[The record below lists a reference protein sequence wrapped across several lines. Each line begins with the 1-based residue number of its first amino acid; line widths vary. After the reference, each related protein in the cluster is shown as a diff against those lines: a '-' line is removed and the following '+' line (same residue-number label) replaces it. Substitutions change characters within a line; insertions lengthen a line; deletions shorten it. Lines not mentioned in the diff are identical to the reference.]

1 MIAQLELRGS
11 VSVVRR
17 MTFTR
22 TPNRYMTLFFALFL
36 LAGLIVGV
44 IAMIGG
50 IDRKQRHGPWV
61 KYLNLP
67 TAGAAAALFGIVGY
81 PLAKYSSLGTIA
93 MLAIAGASAA
103 AAAAAMV
110 AIIAGWAV
118 PSAALHAED
127 PRFALQGHPARV
139 SQSIS
144 GEEAGEITFEHDG
157 TRQIVP
163 AVGLEGAA
171 IAAGSEV
178 VIERIEDGIAHVEL
192 WSNIERELE
201 KLS

>member
-1 MIAQLELRGS
+1 
-11 VSVVRR
+11 
-17 MTFTR
+17 
-22 TPNRYMTLFFALFL
+22 MTLFFALFL

-44 IAMIGG
+44 VAMLGG
-50 IDRKQRHGPWV
+50 IDRKQRHGAWV

-81 PLAKYSSLGTIA
+81 PLAKYSSLGTAA
-93 MLAIAGASAA
+93 MLAIAGASALA
-103 AAAAAMV
+103 AAIGVV
-110 AIIAGWAV
+110 ALIAGWAV
-118 PSAALHAED
+118 PSAALHADD

-144 GEEAGEITFEHDG
+144 TGHAGEISFEHDG
-157 TRQIVP
+157 GRRRVP
-163 AVGLEGAA
+163 AVGLEGVA
-171 IAAGSEV
+171 IVAGTEV
-178 VIERIEDGIAHVEL
+178 VIERIEDGVAYVEL

>member
-1 MIAQLELRGS
+1 
-11 VSVVRR
+11 
-17 MTFTR
+17 
-22 TPNRYMTLFFALFL
+22 MTLFFALFL

-50 IDRKQRHGPWV
+50 IDRKQRHGAWV

-67 TAGAAAALFGIVGY
+67 TACAAAALFGIVGS
-81 PLAKYSSLGTIA
+81 PLAKYSSLGTVA
-93 MLAIAGASAA
+93 MLAIAGAAA
-103 AAAAAMV
+103 AAAAAGMV

-139 SQSIS
+139 SQTIS
-144 GEEAGEITFEHDG
+144 QAQAGEIVYEHDG
-157 TRQIVP
+157 ARRTVP
-163 AVGLEGAA
+163 AFGLDGLS
-171 IAAGSEV
+171 IAAGTEV
-178 VIERIEDGIAHVEL
+178 VIERIEDGIAYVEL

>member
-1 MIAQLELRGS
+1 
-11 VSVVRR
+11 
-17 MTFTR
+17 
-22 TPNRYMTLFFALFL
+22 MTLVFALFL
-36 LAGLIVGV
+36 LAGLVVGV

-81 PLAKYSSLGTIA
+81 PLAKYSSLGALA
-93 MLAIAGASAA
+93 MLAIAGAAA
-103 AAAAAMV
+103 AAAAAGMV

-127 PRFALQGHPARV
+127 PRFTLQGHPARV

-144 GEEAGEITFEHDG
+144 PAQPGEIFYEHDG
-157 TRQIVP
+157 ARRTVP
-163 AVGLEGAA
+163 AVGLDGST
-171 IAAGSEV
+171 IAAGAEV
-178 VIERIEDGIAHVEL
+178 VIERIENGIAHVEL
-192 WSNIERELE
+192 WSNIEKELE

>member
-1 MIAQLELRGS
+1 
-11 VSVVRR
+11 
-17 MTFTR
+17 
-22 TPNRYMTLFFALFL
+22 MTLFFALFL

-81 PLAKYSSLGTIA
+81 PLAKYSSLGTVA
-93 MLAIAGASAA
+93 MLAIAGAAA
-103 AAAAAMV
+103 AAAAAAVV

-144 GEEAGEITFEHDG
+144 AEEAGEITFEHDG
-157 TRQIVP
+157 RRQTVP
-163 AVGLEGAA
+163 ARGLDGAA

-201 KLS
+201 KLG

>member
-1 MIAQLELRGS
+1 
-11 VSVVRR
+11 
-17 MTFTR
+17 
-22 TPNRYMTLFFALFL
+22 MTLFFALFL

-44 IAMIGG
+44 VAMIGG
-50 IDRKQRHGPWV
+50 IDRKQRHGAWV

-67 TAGAAAALFGIVGY
+67 TAGAAAALFGIVCY
-81 PLAKYSSLGTIA
+81 PLAKYSSLGTVA
-93 MLAIAGASAA
+93 MLAIAGAAA
-103 AAAAAMV
+103 AAAAAGMV
-110 AIIAGWAV
+110 ALIAGWAV

-139 SQSIS
+139 SQAIS
-144 GEEAGEITFEHDG
+144 DGRPGEIFYEHDG
-157 TRQIVP
+157 GHQVVP
-163 AVGLEGAA
+163 AVGLEGAS
-171 IAAGSEV
+171 IAAGAEV

>member
-1 MIAQLELRGS
+1 
-11 VSVVRR
+11 
-17 MTFTR
+17 MTV
-22 TPNRYMTLFFALFL
+22 FFALFL

-44 IAMIGG
+44 VAMIGG
-50 IDRKQRHGPWV
+50 IDRRQRHGAWV

-81 PLAKYSSLGTIA
+81 PLAKYSSLGTVA
-93 MLAIAGASAA
+93 MLAIAGAAA
-103 AAAAAMV
+103 AAAAAGMV
-110 AIIAGWAV
+110 AVIAGWAV

-127 PRFALQGHPARV
+127 ARFALQGHPARV
-139 SQSIS
+139 SQAIS
-144 GEEAGEITFEHDG
+144 GTRPGEIVYEHDG
-157 TRQIVP
+157 THQVVP
-163 AVGLEGAA
+163 AVGLDGAS
-171 IAAGSEV
+171 IAAGAEV

>member
-1 MIAQLELRGS
+1 
-11 VSVVRR
+11 
-17 MTFTR
+17 
-22 TPNRYMTLFFALFL
+22 MTLFFALFL
-36 LAGLIVGV
+36 LAGLVVGV

-50 IDRKQRHGPWV
+50 IDRKQRHGAWV

-81 PLAKYSSLGTIA
+81 PLAKYSSLSTLA
-93 MLAIAGASAA
+93 MVAIAGAAALAA
-103 AAAAAMV
+103 AGGMV
-110 AIIAGWAV
+110 AVIAGWAV

-139 SQSIS
+139 SQSMTA
-144 GEEAGEITFEHDG
+144 GRAGEIVFEHDG
-157 TRQIVP
+157 ERRLVP
-163 AVGLEGAA
+163 ALGLEGAA
-171 IAAGSEV
+171 IDAGTEV
-178 VIERIEDGIAHVEL
+178 VIERIENGVAHVEL

>member
-1 MIAQLELRGS
+1 
-11 VSVVRR
+11 
-17 MTFTR
+17 
-22 TPNRYMTLFFALFL
+22 MTLFFAVFL
-36 LAGLIVGV
+36 LLGLIVGV

-67 TAGAAAALFGIVGY
+67 TVGAAAALFGMVGY
-81 PLAKYSSLGTIA
+81 PLAKYSSLGTVA

-103 AAAAAMV
+103 AAAAGMV

-139 SQSIS
+139 SQIIS
-144 GEEAGEITFEHDG
+144 AERPGEIFYEHDG
-157 TRQIVP
+157 ARRTVP
-163 AVGLEGAA
+163 AVGLDGAA
-171 IAAGSEV
+171 IAVGAEV
-178 VIERIEDGIAHVEL
+178 AIERIEDGIAHVEL

-201 KLS
+201 KMS

>member
-1 MIAQLELRGS
+1 
-11 VSVVRR
+11 
-17 MTFTR
+17 
-22 TPNRYMTLFFALFL
+22 MTLFFAAFL
-36 LAGLIVGV
+36 LAGLLVGV
-44 IAMIGG
+44 VAMLGG
-50 IDRKQRHGPWV
+50 IDRKARHGPWV

-81 PLAKYSSLGTIA
+81 PLAKYSSLGTAA

-103 AAAAAMV
+103 AAAVGMV

-118 PSAALHAED
+118 PSAALHVED
-127 PRFALQGHPARV
+127 PRYALQGHPARV
-139 SQSIS
+139 SQTIS
-144 GEEAGEITFEHDG
+144 GVQAGAISYEHDG
-157 TRQIVP
+157 ARRTVP

-171 IAAGSEV
+171 IPAGTEV
-178 VIERIEDGIAHVEL
+178 VIERIEDGIAYVEL

>member
-1 MIAQLELRGS
+1 
-11 VSVVRR
+11 
-17 MTFTR
+17 MTV
-22 TPNRYMTLFFALFL
+22 FFALFL
-36 LAGLIVGV
+36 LAGLSVGV
-44 IAMIGG
+44 VAMIGG

-81 PLAKYSSLGTIA
+81 PLAKYSSLGSIA
-93 MLAIAGASAA
+93 MLAIAGAAA
-103 AAAAAMV
+103 AAAAAGMV

-127 PRFALQGHPARV
+127 PRFTLQGHPARV

-144 GEEAGEITFEHDG
+144 AEKAGEISYEHDG
-157 TRQIVP
+157 VRRTVP
-163 AVGLEGAA
+163 AVGLEGAP
-171 IAAGSEV
+171 IAAGAEV
-178 VIERIEDGIAHVEL
+178 VIERIENGIAHVEL
-192 WSNIERELE
+192 WSNIEKELE